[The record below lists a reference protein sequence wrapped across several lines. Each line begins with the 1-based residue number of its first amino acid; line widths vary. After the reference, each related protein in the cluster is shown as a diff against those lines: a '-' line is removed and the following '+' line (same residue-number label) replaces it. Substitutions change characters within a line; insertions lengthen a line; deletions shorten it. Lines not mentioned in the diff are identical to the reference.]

1 MYSIEEIRSWS
12 TERIQSE
19 IEDQRRW
26 VKEAEEDGFDDFSA
40 SNEFLSRLYQVLDE
54 R

>member
-1 MYSIEEIRSWS
+1 MFSIDEIRTWS
-12 TERIQSE
+12 TERIRAE

-26 VKEAEEDGFDDFSA
+26 LNEAERDGFDDFSA
-40 SNEFLSRLYQVLDE
+40 SNEYLERLYTVLNE